1 MLHTWPLVHVCEF
14 ECVRGTDVVVACT
27 VREGAE
33 TLDDKFYRDL
43 IMNFII
49 AGRDT
54 TANALSWC
62 IYTITTHPAVET
74 KVGSVCM
81 CRRAFVY
88 SWSLSVDRR
97 CGVVACWCMCSLAP
111 DLGGAARLGC
121 HGLRDGG
128 SSGVPPCR
136 YPRDAAVGGLKRR
149 RVHQTRWR
157 VFHEGNRGG
166 VFVYLLQTVPVS
178 TA

>member
-81 CRRAFVY
+81 CMRVFV
-88 SWSLSVDRR
+88 WSLSVE
-97 CGVVACWCMCSLAP
+97 CGWCVA
-111 DLGGAARLGC
+111 DLGAMTSRCVVLCGA
-121 HGLRDGG
+121 
-128 SSGVPPCR
+128 
-136 YPRDAAVGGLKRR
+136 RR
-149 RVHQTRWR
+149 RQILEELHDLGAMDFETAGRA
-157 VFHEGNRGG
+157 
-166 VFVYLLQTVPVS
+166 VYLRAVIQETLR
-178 TA
+178 